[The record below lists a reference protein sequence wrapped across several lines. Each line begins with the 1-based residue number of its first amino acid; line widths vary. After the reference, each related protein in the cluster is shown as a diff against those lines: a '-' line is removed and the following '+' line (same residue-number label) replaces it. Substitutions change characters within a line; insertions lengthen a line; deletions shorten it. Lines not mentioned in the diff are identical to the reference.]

1 VRSGAP
7 LPWGRAARTLARVDA
22 LRSRLGLGALAR
34 WVSAGDGG
42 LNRGRLAVVVACG
55 YVLFAVTYLPI
66 NLFSVGR
73 AAHQL
78 WLPGEA
84 RIPLVPEF
92 EYLYVLT
99 YLLPLG
105 LVAWLPDARRFRRT
119 GLAFALTLG
128 VAYTTYLLFPV
139 YLERPVLEVGSVA
152 TYLLSLEYHDPSYN
166 HFPSLHVAISWL
178 VYLACR
184 DTVRLRGVILVLVI
198 GVSISTVFV
207 KQHYAA
213 DVLAGALL
221 AWGAWAAAGRWER
234 RGAEPGGR

>member
-1 VRSGAP
+1 M
-7 LPWGRAARTLARVDA
+7 DA

-34 WVSAGDGG
+34 WVGAPDGG

-55 YVLFAVTYLPI
+55 YVLFAGTYLPI

-92 EYLYVLT
+92 EFLYVLT

-105 LVAWLPDARRFRRT
+105 LVAWLPDTRAFRRT
-119 GLAFALTLG
+119 GLAFTLTLA
-128 VAYTTYLLFPV
+128 VAYATYLLFPV
-139 YLERPVLEVGSVA
+139 YLERPVLEVGSLA

-184 DTVRLRGVILVLVI
+184 DAVRLRGVFLVLVI
-198 GVSISTVFV
+198 GISISTVFV
-207 KQHYAA
+207 KQHYAV

-221 AWGAWAAAGRWER
+221 AWGAWAAAGRWATR
-234 RGAEPGGR
+234 SAP

>member
-1 VRSGAP
+1 M
-7 LPWGRAARTLARVDA
+7 DA

-34 WVSAGDGG
+34 WVGAPDGG

-55 YVLFAVTYLPI
+55 YVLFAGTYLPI

-92 EYLYVLT
+92 EFLYVLT
-99 YLLPLG
+99 YVLPLG
-105 LVAWLPDARRFRRT
+105 LVAWLPDARAFRRT
-119 GLAFALTLG
+119 GLAFTLTLA
-128 VAYTTYLLFPV
+128 VAYATYLLFPV

-184 DTVRLRGVILVLVI
+184 DAVRLRGVFLVLVI
-198 GVSISTVFV
+198 GISISTVFV
-207 KQHYAA
+207 KQHYAV

-221 AWGAWAAAGRWER
+221 AWGAWAAAGRWATR
-234 RGAEPGGR
+234 SAP

>member
-1 VRSGAP
+1 M
-7 LPWGRAARTLARVDA
+7 DA

-34 WVSAGDGG
+34 WVGAPNGG

-55 YVLFAVTYLPI
+55 YVLFAGTYLPI

-78 WLPGEA
+78 WLPGET

-105 LVAWLPDARRFRRT
+105 LVAWLPDARAFRRT

-139 YLERPVLEVGSVA
+139 YLERPVLEVGSLA

-184 DTVRLRGVILVLVI
+184 DAVRLRGVFLVLVI

-207 KQHYAA
+207 KQHYAV
-213 DVLAGALL
+213 DVLAGTLL
-221 AWGAWAAAGRWER
+221 AWGAWTTAGRSGHPKPAIR
-234 RGAEPGGR
+234 SLIR